1 VETREELGKR
11 LGSSNLLPPVNKHRI
26 LLDRALGEQ
35 SSDVATLTKQQHM
48 GEDFFFL
55 ICLEG

>member
-1 VETREELGKR
+1 MRLVEMREELGKR
-11 LGSSNLLPPVNKHRI
+11 LGSNNLVLPVNKHRI

-48 GEDFFFL
+48 GEVFFF
-55 ICLEG
+55 